1 MPHAELNHSFIK
13 RAACPNG
20 KRKIEYID
28 RAVEGFFVEVLSSGV
43 KTFYQRYV
51 DQRRRQR
58 QVRIG
63 RADIVPLS
71 DARKKALQ
79 IKAAVALGKD
89 PKQSQAELLAIPR
102 LDDFIRTRYLPF
114 VRSSKR
120 SWKTDEAALRRHV
133 LPALGHLYL
142 DEIKAHHIQKM
153 MIDMRA
159 AGFAPGTCNR
169 PVIFMRYIFNLA
181 ADWGIPK
188 LERNPAKKVALFEEV
203 KRERYLSAE
212 EMRALMAALR
222 EDENQL
228 AAMAIELLLLT
239 GGRRNEITQARWEYV
254 NFDQKTL
261 LVPLSKSGKPRLIS
275 LSQAAVNLIAR
286 LESRGK
292 SDWLFP
298 SPRTGQPGPALY
310 YPWDRVRKR
319 AGLENVR
326 LHDLRHSYASNLVN
340 GGVSLYVVQQL
351 LGHTSPTT
359 TQRYAH
365 LQQDTLGKAA
375 EVAAEALKRAVS
387 RR

>member
-1 MPHAELNHSFIK
+1 MPHADLNHSFVK
-13 RAACPNG
+13 GAACPNG

-63 RADIVPLS
+63 RADIVPLAE
-71 DARKKALQ
+71 ARKRALR
-79 IKAAVALGKD
+79 IKADVALGKD
-89 PKQSQAELLAIPR
+89 PKQSAEQLRDIPLLK
-102 LDDFIRTRYLPF
+102 DFIHARYLPF
-114 VRSSKR
+114 VRSAKR
-120 SWKTDEAALRRHV
+120 SWKTDEAVLRRHV
-133 LPALGHLYL
+133 VPALGHLYL
-142 DEIKAHHIQKM
+142 DEIKPHHIQKTV
-153 MIDMRA
+153 IDMRS

-169 PVIFMRYIFNLA
+169 PVIFLRYMLNLA

-203 KRERYLSAE
+203 KRERYLSAA
-212 EMRALMAALR
+212 EMRALMGALQ

-239 GGRRNEITQARWEYV
+239 GGRRNEITHARWEYV
-254 NFDQKTL
+254 SLDQKTL

-275 LSQAAVNLIAR
+275 LNQAAIELIER
-286 LESRGK
+286 LPSKGR

-298 SPRTGQPGPALY
+298 SPRTGQPSPALY
-310 YPWDRVRKR
+310 YPWRRVCDR
-319 AGLENVR
+319 AGLKNVR
-326 LHDLRHSYASNLVN
+326 LHDLRHSFASNLVN

-351 LGHTSPTT
+351 LGHCSPAT

-365 LQQDTLGKAA
+365 LQQETLGKAS
-375 EVAAEALKRAVS
+375 EVAAEALKRAVG